1 MIRYLRFLSGR
12 ERTEEANRHLGL
24 TLAFIAGAV
33 NAGGYLAVSQY
44 TSHMTG
50 VLSTIAESLALGQ
63 LSLVGAGLASFIA
76 FVVGAAT
83 SAILINWAR
92 RKNLQSEYALALLLE
107 AGLLMLFGLLGAR
120 LDTLHSGFVHAT
132 VILLCFLMGLQNAI
146 ITKVSGAIIRTT
158 HMTGNATDLGIEL
171 GKLAYWN
178 ADKTLPDKVR
188 ANREQLAIHAS
199 LIALFTLGGV
209 LGAVGFKRLGY
220 GVVVP
225 LAALLML
232 IAVVPVWED
241 LAPRPR

>member
-24 TLAFIAGAV
+24 TLAFVAGAV
-33 NAGGYLAVSQY
+33 NAGGFLAVARY

-50 VLSTIAESLALGQ
+50 VLSTIAEELALARPSLAAA
-63 LSLVGAGLASFIA
+63 GAASFAAFIA
-76 FVVGAAT
+76 GAAT
-83 SAILINWAR
+83 SAVLINWAR
-92 RKNLQSEYALALLLE
+92 RRRLQSEFALALMLE
-107 AGLLMLFGLLGAR
+107 ASLLMLFGLLGAR
-120 LDTLHSGFVHAT
+120 LDSLHSGFVHAT
-132 VILLCFLMGLQNAI
+132 VLLLCFLMGLQNAI

-171 GKLAYWN
+171 GKLLYWN
-178 ADKTLPDKVR
+178 ADKSAPDQVR
-188 ANREQLAIHAS
+188 ANRERLGIHAS

-209 LGAVGFKRLGY
+209 VGAVGFKRVGY

-241 LAPRPR
+241 LSPGRL